1 MESLKRITAEQARE
15 MMKLNERGVE
25 ILSRLYPRIRDAAQ
39 QKCNHLV
46 VNIRVTQAT
55 LEWVMRQL
63 VEDGYVVKA
72 KAPNDIVATH
82 CLVIRW

>member
-1 MESLKRITAEQARE
+1 MIERITAEQARE
-15 MMKLNERGVE
+15 MMKPNERGEE
-25 ILSRLYPRIRDAAQ
+25 ILRRLYPYIRDAAQ
-39 QKCNHLV
+39 KRCNHLV
-46 VNIRVTQAT
+46 INIRVTQAT

-63 VEDGYVVKA
+63 VEDGYVVRA

>member
-1 MESLKRITAEQARE
+1 MIERITAEQARE
-15 MMKLNERGVE
+15 MMKPNERGEE
-25 ILSRLYPRIRDAAQ
+25 ILRRLYPRIKDAAQ
-39 QKCNHLV
+39 KRYSHV
-46 VNIRVTQAT
+46 VINIRVTQAT
-55 LEWVMRQL
+55 FEWVMRQL